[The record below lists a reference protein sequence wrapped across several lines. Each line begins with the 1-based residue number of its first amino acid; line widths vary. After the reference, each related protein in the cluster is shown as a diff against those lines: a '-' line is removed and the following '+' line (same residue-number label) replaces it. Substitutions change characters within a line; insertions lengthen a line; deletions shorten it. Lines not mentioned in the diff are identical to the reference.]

1 MLPGAFDVFDFL
13 SVYPPCD
20 LGGQMLLPGSPLQPQ
35 PATSEQTERRIY
47 AIDRSSLE
55 GASPRWHSDPIR
67 RCSATVEVLTYM

>member
-20 LGGQMLLPGSPLQPQ
+20 LGGQMLLPGSPLQLQ
-35 PATSEQTERRIY
+35 PVTSEKTERRIY

-55 GASPRWHSDPIR
+55 GASLAFRSDPSLSR
-67 RCSATVEVLTYM
+67 DC